1 MAYRFGV
8 PLAVLV
14 ASLILYLASINPSTV
29 QLALVPH
36 LRVQV
41 SLWALLLLVAAFS
54 VLATIVVMLVRDTT
68 RALTTRRAAPERA
81 QPGRDESPRA
91 AAETVPREEHPAV
104 AFYTAGKNALETGN
118 LKEAIRQFRE
128 AIRADREFAPAY
140 LLMGE
145 AYERMGELKD
155 AVRSWERGVEV
166 APLLPLL
173 GKLEEMSRAEGRP
186 SRMITLYQEALARA
200 PGDQALAFHL
210 GRVYFEL
217 SMLDDAA
224 DQFRKIEVSLPDL
237 PQLHAYLGAISE
249 RRGEIR
255 RACEEYDRA
264 LKLGRLFEWPHRCV
278 GCGAIQSHWQDR
290 CADCGRWNTLRAK

>member
-1 MAYRFGV
+1 MANRFGV
-8 PLAVLV
+8 PLAVLF

-29 QLALVPH
+29 RLALAPG
-36 LRVQV
+36 LRFDI
-41 SLWALLLLVAAFS
+41 SLWVLLLLVAAFS
-54 VLATIVVMLVRDTT
+54 VLATTIVMLVRDTT
-68 RALTTRRAAPERA
+68 RALTTPRAVREKA
-81 QPGRDESPRA
+81 QPDGGESPRV
-91 AAETVPREEHPAV
+91 AAETPPREEHPAV
-104 AFYTAGKNALETGN
+104 ALYTAGKNALETGN
-118 LKEAIRQFRE
+118 PKEAIRQFRE
-128 AIRADREFAPAY
+128 AIRADKEFAPAY

-173 GKLEEMSRAEGRP
+173 GKLERMSRAEGRP
-186 SRMITLYQEALARA
+186 SRMIALYQEALARH

-217 SMLDDAA
+217 AMLDDAA
-224 DQFRKIEVSLPDL
+224 DQFRKIEVALPDL

-264 LKLGRLFEWPHRCV
+264 LKLGRLFEWPHRCA
-278 GCGAIQSHWQDR
+278 GCGATQSHWQDR
-290 CADCGRWNTLRAK
+290 CANCGRWNSLRP